1 MANVEQSVA
10 LVDIIKAIGP
20 YIVAVAGM
28 AFGYVQSKKI
38 TEIAKKKDLEIA
50 NIQQRSIFQMEQLKN
65 SNAALLKLQEIYS
78 PMFAK
83 VESIFHTYIG
93 LVSDKKSPTN
103 IKSDL
108 EKFVADDYISFSVE
122 SRKAVL
128 AEAIV
133 ICQVLQDHKA
143 YEIAVNL
150 DNKINEALSLVDFT
164 GNSSGT
170 EHTEVIKKI
179 KREYGLLYVSLFYR
193 AAELVKAANKSSN
206 ADAASSAG
214 S

>member
-1 MANVEQSVA
+1 MADVEQSVA

-28 AFGYVQSKKI
+28 AFGYVQSKKV
-38 TEIAKKKDLEIA
+38 TEIAKEKDLEIA

-83 VESIFHTYIG
+83 VESIIHTYIG
-93 LVSDKKSPTN
+93 LVSDKKSPKD
-103 IKSDL
+103 IKSEL

-133 ICQVLQDHKA
+133 ISQVLQDHKA

-164 GNSSGT
+164 GNSTGT
-170 EHTEVIKKI
+170 EHMEEIKKI

-193 AAELVKAANKSSN
+193 ATELVKAANRV
-206 ADAASSAG
+206 AG
-214 S
+214 GI